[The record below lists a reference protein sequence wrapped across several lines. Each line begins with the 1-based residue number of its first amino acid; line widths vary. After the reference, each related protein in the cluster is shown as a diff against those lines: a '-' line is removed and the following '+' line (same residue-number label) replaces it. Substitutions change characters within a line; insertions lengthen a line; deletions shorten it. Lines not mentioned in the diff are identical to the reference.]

1 MRLVQRFR
9 KEKQTEEST
18 SRDRSKSVC
27 VSNFRNKSPRDVSA
41 LKLIHRRASSAFL
54 FYRNEAANLKLRRY
68 YGSVEQLQQPEVD
81 GHEHCR
87 RFRIEN
93 GDSPG
98 EKDERNSISKA
109 VTWKEQQTDFRFRPL
124 GVFFLSLHLDR
135 TELYVHVMFGSPST
149 PVLENPEYQTRWYF
163 KYFLGKLHQNYIGV
177 DNDKSPFFLSIVMN
191 EDNNSLVPLY
201 RAILFRKCVSETS
214 VLPGRPQNIVANS
227 PKQSANRQADPVQ
240 LPQHGQSGEG
250 PKGDFH
256 AGHSKGPAAAGGTGR
271 FGVIYMKQGQN
282 SDDEMLSNE
291 HGSNKFE
298 QFLTLLGDRVRLK
311 GWDKY
316 RGGLDTKGK
325 TCSSRLPGDMTG
337 KYSVY
342 TVYEGHEIMF
352 HVSTLLP
359 YSRDNRQQVERKR
372 HIGNDIV
379 NIVFIDMEEDDQNET
394 AHAQFNPT
402 CIKSQFTHIFAA
414 VSVSSNGH
422 YRLSV
427 FSDEAVPLF
436 GPGLPC
442 PPMFSDPYAFRE
454 FLLVKLINGEKAT
467 FETPTF
473 ARKRQRT
480 LEMLIKDLHSEHVT
494 DARIVRIFVLVLVEN
509 LTMLNRRAF
518 SDVLAETPRHSRLK
532 EDSRQIEF
540 VRIGQALKL
549 EAIVRGDAPTS
560 LASTGAAGTVFKRSP
575 WEANCFYPVFPSHP
589 IACGDSWGENRLVV
603 ATEDG
608 TFVVEDGTSHRQ
620 IFDKSLQVRQLNV
633 VEPHGIILLRAG
645 SAHKDCKIYVFRL
658 SQIEMTT
665 EIFTRI
671 DVKEHRMERTRG
683 AHLYS
688 ISRAGGA
695 RLRMCVAIGRK
706 LLMFQWKHSAA
717 WTAWCPASD
726 TDTVEGFSFFWE
738 LNLSEQ
744 PSILT
749 ILDNVWS
756 PISPTHGDIL
766 VCVGYKNHWDV
777 VNGRSGQAQ
786 HLYTVEGTRTHLVAA
801 LDLYEDQ
808 EIQLM
813 LCYNRNLIPRK
824 KSGKSLHCVV
834 NLPDTCHFQKLNET
848 INCEAMNFDF
858 HWNSAPTDIVC
869 AFPYIIAFTSNTMEI
884 RLVVNGNLIHTMSMP
899 KLQLITSK
907 NDIFFATTAP
917 EFFPNKT
924 DRLYVDIRQQGLQ
937 KVSPPS
943 SPNGKQQQL
952 LEIFLANGR
961 FLASPEVK
969 PLRIYRIP
977 IHALSRAPHPDHS
990 RTCSPPVWKSADSK
1004 LAVPDQPR
1012 VSRSASSSPVPPVR
1026 ARLQPAAIK

>member
-1 MRLVQRFR
+1 MLCFDMRLVQRLR
-9 KEKQTEEST
+9 GEKANEEST

-27 VSNFRNKSPRDVSA
+27 VTSFRNKPPRDVSA
-41 LKLIHRRASSAFL
+41 FKLFHRRASSAFSTASDL
-54 FYRNEAANLKLRRY
+54 ISRRGVFSRRY

-81 GHEHCR
+81 GQEHCR

-98 EKDERNSISKA
+98 EKDE
-109 VTWKEQQTDFRFRPL
+109 
-124 GVFFLSLHLDR
+124 
-135 TELYVHVMFGSPST
+135 MFGSPST

-177 DNDKSPFFLSIVMN
+177 DNDKSPFFLSIVLN
-191 EDNNSLVPLY
+191 EDNNTCVPLY
-201 RAILFRKCVSETS
+201 RAILFKKTGAHKISLPIPLNK
-214 VLPGRPQNIVANS
+214 VLTV
-227 PKQSANRQADPVQ
+227 KQILSNFPNMDKV
-240 LPQHGQSGEG
+240 EKG
-250 PKGDFH
+250 PKEIFTPDIQKDLLLLEEQEGSVNF
-256 AGHSKGPAAAGGTGR
+256 K
-271 FGVIYMKQGQN
+271 FGVIYMKQGQT
-282 SDDEMLSNE
+282 SDDDILSNE
-291 HGSNKFE
+291 HGSSNFDR
-298 QFLTLLGDRVRLK
+298 FLALLGDKIRLK

-316 RGGLDTKGK
+316 RGGLDAK
-325 TCSSRLPGDMTG
+325 GDMTG
-337 KYSVY
+337 KYSIY

-379 NIVFIDMEEDDQNET
+379 NIVFIDLEQEDENEV

-402 CIKSQFTHIFAA
+402 CIKSQFTHIFAV
-414 VSVSSNGH
+414 VSVNSQGH

-436 GPGLPC
+436 GPSLPC
-442 PPMFSDPYAFRE
+442 PPVITDPYLFRE

-494 DARIVRIFVLVLVEN
+494 DTRQ
-509 LTMLNRRAF
+509 TMLNRRAF

-589 IACGDSWGENRLVV
+589 VIAGDSWGDNRVII

-645 SAHKDCKIYVFRL
+645 TSNKDCKIYVFRL
-658 SQIEMTT
+658 SELETITD
-665 EIFTRI
+665 IRTRI
-671 DVKEHRMERTRG
+671 DVKDHRLEKTRG
-683 AHLYS
+683 AHFYTL
-688 ISRAGGA
+688 SRSGGA

-706 LLMFQWKHSAA
+706 LQMFQWKHSAA

-726 TDTVEGFSFFWE
+726 TDTIEGFTFSWE
-738 LNLSEQ
+738 LNLNET
-744 PSILT
+744 PTILT

-756 PISPTHGDIL
+756 PISPTHGDVL
-766 VCVGYKNHWDV
+766 VCVGYKNHWDMI
-777 VNGRSGQAQ
+777 NGKTGQSQ
-786 HLYTVEGTRTHLVAA
+786 HIYTVEGNRAHLVAA

-813 LCYNRNLIPRK
+813 LCYN
-824 KSGKSLHCVV
+824 H
-834 NLPDTCHFQKLNET
+834 TCHFQKLNESSDKT
-848 INCEAMNFDF
+848 STDFDF

-917 EFFPNKT
+917 EFFPNRT
-924 DRLYVDIRQQGLQ
+924 DRLFVDMRQQELQ
-937 KVSPPS
+937 KISPPS
-943 SPNGKQQQL
+943 SPN
-952 LEIFLANGR
+952 
-961 FLASPEVK
+961 ASPEVK

-977 IHALSRAPHPDHS
+977 IHGLSRSSNPDPT
-990 RTCSPPVWKSADSK
+990 RTSSPPVWKSVDAK

-1012 VSRSASSSPVPPVR
+1012 VSRSATSSPVPPVR
-1026 ARLQPAAIK
+1026 ARLQAALK

>member
-1 MRLVQRFR
+1 MLCFEMRLVQRFR

-41 LKLIHRRASSAFL
+41 LKLIHRRASSAFSTASDL
-54 FYRNEAANLKLRRY
+54 ISRRGVFSRRY

-98 EKDERNSISKA
+98 EKDE
-109 VTWKEQQTDFRFRPL
+109 
-124 GVFFLSLHLDR
+124 
-135 TELYVHVMFGSPST
+135 MFGSPST

-201 RAILFRKCVSETS
+201 RAILFRKCGAHKIS
-214 VLPGRPQNIVANS
+214 LPIPQNKVLTV
-227 PKQSANRQADPVQ
+227 KQILSNFPNMDKV
-240 LPQHGQSGEG
+240 EKG
-250 PKGDFH
+250 PKEIFTPDIQKDLLLLEEQEGSVNF
-256 AGHSKGPAAAGGTGR
+256 K

-316 RGGLDTKGK
+316 RGGLDTK
-325 TCSSRLPGDMTG
+325 GDMTG

-494 DARIVRIFVLVLVEN
+494 DARI
-509 LTMLNRRAF
+509 TMLNRRAF

-813 LCYNRNLIPRK
+813 LCYNL
-824 KSGKSLHCVV
+824 
-834 NLPDTCHFQKLNET
+834 
-848 INCEAMNFDF
+848 
-858 HWNSAPTDIVC
+858 C